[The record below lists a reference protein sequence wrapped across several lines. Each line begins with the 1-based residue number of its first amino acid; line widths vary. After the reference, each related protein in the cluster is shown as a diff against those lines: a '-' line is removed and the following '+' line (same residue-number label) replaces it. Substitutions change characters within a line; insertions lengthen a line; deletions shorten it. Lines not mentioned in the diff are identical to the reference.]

1 MKIREKQ
8 GQGKM
13 TFDIFHVSEH
23 YNITMK
29 VLLLKAFQDATQNL
43 S

>member
-8 GQGKM
+8 GQRKM
-13 TFDIFHVSEH
+13 TFDVFHVSEH
-23 YNITMK
+23 YKIAMK

-43 S
+43 T